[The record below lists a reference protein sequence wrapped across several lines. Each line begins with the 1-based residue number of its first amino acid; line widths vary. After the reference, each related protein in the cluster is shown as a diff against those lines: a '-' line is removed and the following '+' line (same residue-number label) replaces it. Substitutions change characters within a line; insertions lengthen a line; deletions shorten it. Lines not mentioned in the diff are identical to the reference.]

1 MKKFSLSTQLLIL
14 IVIVLL
20 FTSTLFGV
28 LIYSKLDSMA
38 DSQALKNLS
47 TVVTTSRESW
57 SDSSVTTDFS
67 LSSDTDMTIGYIR
80 LLPNENYRSPE
91 DQSGDQGGQ
100 NQSSM
105 AYIIEAFIP
114 QSDDTS
120 DNPQESGNY
129 GPGGNIDTDPN
140 RGNFLDMY
148 DEYKSSNYEA
158 IVGTSDE
165 SSTEK
170 IVTAGSL
177 ATNTSGTATTKVE
190 GYLIYLAYE
199 VSSDGIVFVAFT
211 NSSYAKTLRRNW
223 MLDISYIFGIVLLVA
238 AFIIFIWSRY
248 YTTRLFRLNTHI
260 HNLGKTNYEIA
271 YIDDGKDELAVLSK
285 SVDDM
290 RLTIAHNE
298 AEKKEMLQNVSH
310 DFKTPISV
318 IVGYAEAIKDGVEG
332 IDKADI
338 IIEQADVLKN
348 KVYKLLQYNKLEYLS
363 KDKEFEPVSMK
374 AVIEHVLHNYQTLE
388 GIEVNSSLDESTFL
402 GYEENFYT
410 VVDNIMENA
419 KRYAKSEIRV
429 ELKNGVLTFYND
441 GDPIDEKF
449 LNSAF
454 KAYEMGSKGQ
464 FGLGMSIVKKTLDFF
479 QYDIFVSNENPGV
492 KFTIKKKDIIN
503 PNKL

>member
-1 MKKFSLSTQLLIL
+1 MKKFSLSTQVLIL
-14 IVIVLL
+14 MVMVLL

-47 TVVTTSRESW
+47 TVVATSRESW
-57 SDSSVTTDFS
+57 SDSSVTTTFT

-80 LLPNENYRSPE
+80 LIPNEDYRWPE
-91 DQSGDQGGQ
+91 NQPSGLVYLNAFRPQ
-100 NQSSM
+100 NNG
-105 AYIIEAFIP
+105 
-114 QSDDTS
+114 
-120 DNPQESGNY
+120 DNTQESGEY
-129 GPGGNIDTDPN
+129 TPGGNIDTDPI
-140 RGNFLDMY
+140 RGSFIDRY
-148 DEYKSSNYEA
+148 DEYKSSNYET

-165 SSTEK
+165 SSVEK
-170 IVTAGSL
+170 IVSAGSL
-177 ATNTSGTATTKVE
+177 SPNTLGTATTRVG

-211 NSSYAKTLRRNW
+211 NSAYAKTLRRNW
-223 MLDISYIFGIVLLVA
+223 MLDISYIFIIVLFVA

-260 HNLGKTNYEIA
+260 HNLSNTNYEIS
-271 YIDDGKDELAVLSK
+271 YIDDGRDELAVLSK

-332 IDKADI
+332 VEKADI
-338 IIEQADVLKN
+338 IIEQADILKN

-363 KDKEFEPVSMK
+363 KDKEFEPVLMK
-374 AVIEHVLHNYQTLE
+374 SVIEHVLHNYKNLD
-388 GIEVNSSLDESTFL
+388 GIVVKSSLDDTIFL
-402 GYEENFYT
+402 GYEENLYT

-419 KRYAKSEIRV
+419 KRYAKSLIRV
-429 ELKNGVLTFYND
+429 ELKKGVLSFYND
-441 GDPIDEKF
+441 GEPIDEKF

-479 QYDIFVSNENPGV
+479 QYDLTVSNENPGV
-492 KFTIKKKDIIN
+492 MFTIKKKDIIN